1 MADYKMFR
9 TNAFGLF
16 DYWFAGQYISDSNI
30 NSGADIDIC
39 AKVDRY
45 FFGIDPDRWLDHNA
59 VGGVYH

>member
-30 NSGADIDIC
+30 NSGADVNVCTKD
-39 AKVDRY
+39 AGDLFDVDVN
-45 FFGIDPDRWLDHNA
+45 RWMDSA
-59 VGGVYH
+59 